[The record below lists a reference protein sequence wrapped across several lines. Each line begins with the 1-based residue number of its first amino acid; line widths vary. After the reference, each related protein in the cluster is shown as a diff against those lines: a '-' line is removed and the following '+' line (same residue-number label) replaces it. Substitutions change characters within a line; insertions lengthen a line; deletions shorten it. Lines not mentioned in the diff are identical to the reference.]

1 MGGYNANTLVLGTA
15 GQQGNV
21 RALAPATDY
30 DVTTAAGAGTVAGV
44 ETGISPA
51 VNAQCGQ
58 TANATGT
65 VQSNTATM
73 LSVMNK
79 VLSATAKVSPYTLK
93 GDAVTDA
100 DTNAAQTA
108 NKNTDLIA
116 ATRGKATYDS
126 NVDYSKETPLG
137 CIGPDVYF
145 WDVQATVNTNKKA
158 AYSFCNP
165 AGLVGVA
172 VATNDVA
179 ANSLLYTTAGNDN
192 NPWMTTAFAG
202 AKKSKDVTNAAQIR
216 DVTKVWDPLMAAQLT
231 EGGFCCNALYYST
244 DGVGRVAY
252 KAGGASGGV
261 TFKGTGS
268 TSAFTPPLSGG
279 NMAAEDSPGGMCPAH
294 SSGTGYSD
302 STNGNPGLTNPAMTE
317 LLEGQAFYAA
327 LAPSQYSLPTTR
339 TTATTQAAR
348 AAKQR
353 RCADAITSMMKLN
366 KVTKVPAEADK
377 FGFSYSAI
385 EFPLWKV
392 GIGAGSSPTKYTVP
406 NGYCYANACFEDFA
420 SVGTQSTFKGTE
432 KFGELVSGPN
442 MGASKTGE
450 ACGLANSACAVPPSN
465 WNGGPAVMATCY
477 GSACTAAGILNT
489 TGAIP
494 VA

>member
-1 MGGYNANTLVLGTA
+1 MG
-15 GQQGNV
+15 
-21 RALAPATDY
+21 
-30 DVTTAAGAGTVAGV
+30 
-44 ETGISPA
+44 
-51 VNAQCGQ
+51 
-58 TANATGT
+58 
-65 VQSNTATM
+65 
-73 LSVMNK
+73 
-79 VLSATAKVSPYTLK
+79 
-93 GDAVTDA
+93 
-100 DTNAAQTA
+100 
-108 NKNTDLIA
+108 
-116 ATRGKATYDS
+116 
-126 NVDYSKETPLG
+126 
-137 CIGPDVYF
+137 
-145 WDVQATVNTNKKA
+145 
-158 AYSFCNP
+158 YSFCNP

-202 AKKSKDVTNAAQIR
+202 AKKSR

-327 LAPSQYSLPTTR
+327 LAPSQYSLPTTS

-353 RCADAITSMMKLN
+353 KCADAITSMMKLN
-366 KVTKVPAEADK
+366 KATKVDAGAGK
-377 FGFSYSAI
+377 YGFTYSAV

-392 GIGAGSSPTKYTVP
+392 GIGAGNDPTKYTVP

-450 ACGLANSACAVPPSN
+450 ACGLAN
-465 WNGGPAVMATCY
+465 T
-477 GSACTAAGILNT
+477 
-489 TGAIP
+489 
-494 VA
+494 